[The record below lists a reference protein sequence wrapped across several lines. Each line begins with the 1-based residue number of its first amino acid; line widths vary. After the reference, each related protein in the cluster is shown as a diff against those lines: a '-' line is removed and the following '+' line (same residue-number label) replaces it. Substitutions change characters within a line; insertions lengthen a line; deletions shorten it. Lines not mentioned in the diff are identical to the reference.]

1 MESTWNSTCE
11 HDVSVAL
18 SAYLPGA
25 TLVLREPSRFLL
37 HCILRPRRG
46 STPSTPGPAQRILCS
61 STSQLETSRGQDHP
75 ASRQSLQKR
84 NNRWQIG
91 AGYKSAEMRPS
102 TCPLPRFLLSASPSH
117 RPGQQLHRSLATG
130 CPHDWA
136 SRPTS
141 RRSGP
146 AFAVSF
152 NSLYP
157 CIA

>member
-1 MESTWNSTCE
+1 M
-11 HDVSVAL
+11 AL

-102 TCPLPRFLLSASPSH
+102 TCHLPRFLLTASPSR
-117 RPGQQLHRSLATG
+117 RPGQQLHRSLPPWLGFQA
-130 CPHDWA
+130 HLQKKRA
-136 SRPTS
+136 SICCVFQLTVPLHCLEGVTLQIFIRKNE
-141 RRSGP
+141 GW
-146 AFAVSF
+146 
-152 NSLYP
+152 
-157 CIA
+157 